1 MRDSMYM
8 GDKYRIKVVII
19 EDDGTIRQGYHY
31 LIDNDEA
38 CKVVNSY
45 SSAEEALKQISLDDP
60 DVVLL
65 DIGLPGMNGIETIPK
80 IKKIV
85 PDVQIIMLTVFESEN
100 YLFEALSNGASGFI
114 TKNTEA
120 EKIIESI
127 VEVMDG
133 GGPMSMKIARMV
145 IASFQKNQDSP
156 LSKRETQI
164 LEQIAEGKS
173 KGRIAAE
180 LFIDLETVKSHVKN
194 IYSKLNVHSRADAI
208 TAAKKNRFI

>member
-1 MRDSMYM
+1 
-8 GDKYRIKVVII
+8 
-19 EDDGTIRQGYHY
+19 
-31 LIDNDEA
+31 
-38 CKVVNSY
+38 VNSY
-45 SSAEEALKQISLDDP
+45 SSAEEALKKISLDSP

-65 DIGLPGMNGIETIPK
+65 DIGLPGMNGIEAITR

-85 PDVQIIMLTVFESEN
+85 PDVQIIMITVFESEN
-100 YLFEALSNGASGFI
+100 YLFDALSNGASGFI
-114 TKNTEA
+114 TKNADA

-145 IASFQKNQDSP
+145 IASFQKNHDSP

-180 LFIDLETVKSHVKN
+180 LFIDLETVKTHVKN
-194 IYSKLNVHSRADAI
+194 IYSKLDVHSRADAI
-208 TAAKKNRFI
+208 TAAKKKRFI